1 MYIRCVL
8 SFVPGSLSLF
18 QQAGGG
24 GGGGVPSFV
33 VLYAIT
39 VVKLFSYYSDP
50 LFCKLCNDG
59 IHVYLTYW
67 FINVHV
73 FINCLIVV

>member
-8 SFVPGSLSLF
+8 SVVPGILFLF
-18 QQAGGG
+18 QQAGRGG
-24 GGGGVPSFV
+24 GRGVPSFV

-39 VVKLFSYYSDP
+39 DVILFSYYSDP

-73 FINCLIVV
+73 FINCSIVV

>member
-24 GGGGVPSFV
+24 GGGGGVPSFV

-39 VVKLFSYYSDP
+39 VVKLFSYYLDP
-50 LFCKLCNDG
+50 LFCKLCKDG
-59 IHVYLTYW
+59 RHT
-67 FINVHV
+67 
-73 FINCLIVV
+73 

>member
-8 SFVPGSLSLF
+8 SFVPGILFLF
-18 QQAGGG
+18 QQAGG

-39 VVKLFSYYSDP
+39 VVKLFSYYLDP

-59 IHVYLTYW
+59 IHT
-67 FINVHV
+67 
-73 FINCLIVV
+73 

>member
-1 MYIRCVL
+1 MCVKGGIMKYYIDVCI
-8 SFVPGSLSLF
+8 FDVPGSLSLF
-18 QQAGGG
+18 QQAGGGG

-59 IHVYLTYW
+59 IHT
-67 FINVHV
+67 
-73 FINCLIVV
+73 